1 MTRWIARRW
10 ARLLIVTLGLILCQF
25 VLYGSALVGRTL
37 LLPLDLL
44 ALSNVYLPATAEYA
58 SVAPGNP
65 TFSDILFEYEMNRRF
80 AATEFRAG
88 RLPLWN
94 PGAYTGVPFA
104 NFAKYS
110 PFLLLYYL
118 FDAPWTLA
126 WIQLLTALVAGLG
139 AYAFFREGPR
149 LSFWPAACV
158 AWCVPLSGFFVLWEG
173 FSLVYAAAWFPW
185 LLYAVERTM
194 RAPRRGGVLLALV
207 TCLLVLSGQIDIGGQ
222 ALLASGL
229 YALVRLGCLHAIPSD
244 RSRRW
249 RRSFER
255 GSALLAGWG
264 LGLCLAAPH
273 LLPLAS
279 YARTGAR
286 VASRLAGSEERP
298 PVGLSAVFQFFDP
311 NFLGNARSGSIYF
324 GDGNHLESP
333 AAAYVGALSL
343 FVLVPLAW
351 RDRSRRGWCAL
362 FTVLT
367 LVALSWDL
375 AIPGLLSLWRAPILS
390 YFSYNRF
397 VFVSGLL
404 LLGLAGI
411 GLESL
416 RRAPGRLL
424 TIGAS
429 VAPAVLGVLAIHRLN
444 HWPDPF
450 RALLDGVKQNTVRHH
465 LMGTPEEVDRI
476 TRTFQHD
483 TILFVV
489 ICAVAILLLVALRL
503 RCQEARVA
511 VGGAIVLELVIFGC
525 GFAPQGRPALY
536 LPPIGPLD
544 SLETADRVLCAN
556 CLPPNLNQR
565 FGFRDVRGYDGVDP
579 ARLMDLL
586 DLCRDPK
593 IPVPPY
599 GRAQYFVPVVRL
611 TASHEAA
618 VSPILSLANVQVLVF
633 RGTPPASA
641 VTLFHRDDYWAMA
654 NPRACPRAF
663 VPARVETVVDAGSR
677 LAKMGNPDFD
687 PRAVAYVETNLDLPG
702 PCSGQATIVD
712 ATRPSRLDIHAE
724 MATPGLLVVSDL
736 WDDGWSA
743 EVNGRPAPI
752 LRTDHAFRGVIL
764 PPGHSDIQM
773 SYRPRSFRDGLFAM
787 IGAVAVTLVWSAS
800 ALTSKR

>member
-194 RAPRRGGVLLALV
+194 RAPRRGGVLLTLV

-298 PVGLSAVFQFFDP
+298 PVGFRGVPVLRSELPGKRARIDLLRRRQPPGKPGRGLRRRVVAVRP
-311 NFLGNARSGSIYF
+311 RA
-324 GDGNHLESP
+324 
-333 AAAYVGALSL
+333 
-343 FVLVPLAW
+343 LAW

-375 AIPGLLSLWRAPILS
+375 AIPGLLSLWRA
-390 YFSYNRF
+390 
-397 VFVSGLL
+397 
-404 LLGLAGI
+404 
-411 GLESL
+411 
-416 RRAPGRLL
+416 
-424 TIGAS
+424 
-429 VAPAVLGVLAIHRLN
+429 
-444 HWPDPF
+444 
-450 RALLDGVKQNTVRHH
+450 
-465 LMGTPEEVDRI
+465 
-476 TRTFQHD
+476 
-483 TILFVV
+483 
-489 ICAVAILLLVALRL
+489 
-503 RCQEARVA
+503 
-511 VGGAIVLELVIFGC
+511 
-525 GFAPQGRPALY
+525 
-536 LPPIGPLD
+536 
-544 SLETADRVLCAN
+544 
-556 CLPPNLNQR
+556 
-565 FGFRDVRGYDGVDP
+565 
-579 ARLMDLL
+579 
-586 DLCRDPK
+586 
-593 IPVPPY
+593 
-599 GRAQYFVPVVRL
+599 
-611 TASHEAA
+611 
-618 VSPILSLANVQVLVF
+618 
-633 RGTPPASA
+633 
-641 VTLFHRDDYWAMA
+641 
-654 NPRACPRAF
+654 
-663 VPARVETVVDAGSR
+663 
-677 LAKMGNPDFD
+677 
-687 PRAVAYVETNLDLPG
+687 
-702 PCSGQATIVD
+702 
-712 ATRPSRLDIHAE
+712 
-724 MATPGLLVVSDL
+724 
-736 WDDGWSA
+736 
-743 EVNGRPAPI
+743 
-752 LRTDHAFRGVIL
+752 
-764 PPGHSDIQM
+764 
-773 SYRPRSFRDGLFAM
+773 RS
-787 IGAVAVTLVWSAS
+787 
-800 ALTSKR
+800 

>member
-1 MTRWIARRW
+1 M
-10 ARLLIVTLGLILCQF
+10 
-25 VLYGSALVGRTL
+25 
-37 LLPLDLL
+37 
-44 ALSNVYLPATAEYA
+44 
-58 SVAPGNP
+58 
-65 TFSDILFEYEMNRRF
+65 
-80 AATEFRAG
+80 
-88 RLPLWN
+88 
-94 PGAYTGVPFA
+94 
-104 NFAKYS
+104 
-110 PFLLLYYL
+110 
-118 FDAPWTLA
+118 
-126 WIQLLTALVAGLG
+126 
-139 AYAFFREGPR
+139 
-149 LSFWPAACV
+149 
-158 AWCVPLSGFFVLWEG
+158 
-173 FSLVYAAAWFPW
+173 
-185 LLYAVERTM
+185 
-194 RAPRRGGVLLALV
+194 
-207 TCLLVLSGQIDIGGQ
+207 
-222 ALLASGL
+222 
-229 YALVRLGCLHAIPSD
+229 
-244 RSRRW
+244 
-249 RRSFER
+249 
-255 GSALLAGWG
+255 
-264 LGLCLAAPH
+264 
-273 LLPLAS
+273 
-279 YARTGAR
+279 
-286 VASRLAGSEERP
+286 
-298 PVGLSAVFQFFDP
+298 
-311 NFLGNARSGSIYF
+311 
-324 GDGNHLESP
+324 
-333 AAAYVGALSL
+333 
-343 FVLVPLAW
+343 
-351 RDRSRRGWCAL
+351 
-362 FTVLT
+362 
-367 LVALSWDL
+367 
-375 AIPGLLSLWRAPILS
+375 
-390 YFSYNRF
+390 
-397 VFVSGLL
+397 
-404 LLGLAGI
+404 
-411 GLESL
+411 
-416 RRAPGRLL
+416 
-424 TIGAS
+424 
-429 VAPAVLGVLAIHRLN
+429 APAVLGVLAIHRLN

-687 PRAVAYVETNLDLPG
+687 PCAVAYVETNLDLPG

-743 EVNGRPAPI
+743 EVNVDRPRSSDRSRVSWRHPSSRA
-752 LRTDHAFRGVIL
+752 
-764 PPGHSDIQM
+764 SDIQM

-800 ALTSKR
+800 ASPVSVSPCWGRLAIGYPLQTVLDHRAPGAPHRRLRSVASAAACPRVLRVSAESSEAWTLLDRRRSRPSRNRRRACRRSPVRVPPRSSDRAVPGRKRSVRAAPGGSAATRVRSGGTRARAAPRADGRIDPVTVRQRTETEVWVEPSLRLISIIDLTSGRVVRTLLRGRRTHRCRLRRNSRTSLRLRFPG